1 MKKWLDE
8 PKNLFG
14 LLMAASVLAIVMG
27 LYLGLVLGIL
37 PEETLLV
44 RATLHSSTAA
54 ALNDLPDLALLTRLV
69 TGVCMALW
77 CVAWGAFYGLC
88 RRLHRGEGAFQA
100 STGRTLRIIGWSCL
114 GMAAAVLARG
124 VPAAVYMVRLM
135 NGIDV
140 YTLIETILLPGT
152 FLTVALIAHILR
164 GLLMHAIALEEEQEG
179 VV

>member
-8 PKNLFG
+8 PRNLFG
-14 LLMAASVLAIVMG
+14 LLMAASVIAIVLG
-27 LYLGLVLGIL
+27 LYLGLALGIL
-37 PEETLLV
+37 PAQTHLTRVTL
-44 RATLHSSTAA
+44 SSSAA
-54 ALNDLPDLALLTRLV
+54 AAIDALPDFTLLTRLV

-88 RRLHRGEGAFQA
+88 RHLHRGEAAFQA
-100 STGRTLRIIGWSCL
+100 STGKTLRIIGWCCL

-124 VPAAVYMVRLM
+124 VPALVYMVRLIR
-135 NGIDV
+135 GFDT
-140 YTLIETILLPGT
+140 YTLIEAVILPGT

-164 GLLMHAIALEEEQEG
+164 GLLLHAIALEEEQEG

>member
-8 PKNLFG
+8 PRNLFG
-14 LLMAASVLAIVMG
+14 LLMTASVIAIAAG

-37 PEETLLV
+37 PEETLMV
-44 RATLHSSTAA
+44 RVTLLSSTAA
-54 ALNDLPDLALLTRLV
+54 AMNDLPDLTLLTRLV

-124 VPAAVYMVRLM
+124 VPAAVCTVRLA
-135 NGIDV
+135 GVIDV
-140 YTLIETILLPGT
+140 YTLVEVVLLPGT

-164 GLLMHAIALEEEQEG
+164 GLLLHAIALEEEQEG